1 MVDHIR
7 IQLHDNNIVLCCWV
21 CDGVCNTIVCIV
33 DSMIIIDDDLC
44 PYGCHC
50 LCRLRLVV
58 VVVDVLCL
66 IMQIHHNK

>member
-21 CDGVCNTIVCIV
+21 CDGVCNAMVCIV
-33 DSMIIIDDDLC
+33 DSMITIDDDSC
-44 PYGCHC
+44 WCHC
-50 LCRLRLVV
+50 LCHLRLVV

-66 IMQIHHNK
+66 NM